1 MLLIKKSEMNSD
13 IFSEIDDVVA
23 FQIVF
28 QLETIK
34 LILQKHFPSSYGYI
48 WRGFFICNSSIDVVI
63 QHVA

>member
-1 MLLIKKSEMNSD
+1 MFVIKKSEINQN
-13 IFSEIDDVVA
+13 IFSEFDDAVA

-28 QLETIK
+28 QLETMK